1 VNWRKPLVGPF
12 SALQLVAVVGAVI
25 VTAGLLALINQ
36 PIASTAPPQMTTAP
50 AFYAVGDPVEGLRV
64 GDRAP
69 ELTGTANGQTV
80 QLTDLDGN
88 PITLESLRGRPVWI
102 NFWASWCP
110 PCQAETPVLTDVYN
124 AHRDDGLAL
133 VAISVQESTADDVR
147 AYVDRYD
154 LPYTVGFD
162 VTSAIFHT
170 YHAYVLPTQVFID
183 RDGIIRNVT
192 LGQLNRDNAE
202 AILAPLLASPG
213 ASPGASAESS

>member
-12 SALQLVAVVGAVI
+12 SAFQIVAVLIAVV
-25 VTAGLLALINQ
+25 VTAGLLALLNQ
-36 PIASTAPPQMTTAP
+36 PIANTAAP
-50 AFYAVGDPVEGLRV
+50 SALPTGATYFAVGDPVEGLRV

-69 ELTGTANGQTV
+69 ELTGTANGQQV
-80 QLTDLDGN
+80 DLTDLDGN
-88 PITLESLRGRPVWI
+88 AITLGSLRGRPVWI

-133 VAISVQESTADDVR
+133 VAISVQETTANDVR
-147 AYVDRYD
+147 AYVERYQ

-162 VTSAIFHT
+162 VTSAVFHT
-170 YHAYVLPTQVFID
+170 YHAYVLPTQIFID

-192 LGQLNRDNAE
+192 LGQLSREAAE
-202 AILAPLLASPG
+202 AILAPLLAN
-213 ASPGASAESS
+213 

>member
-1 VNWRKPLVGPF
+1 MNWRKRLVGPF
-12 SALQLVAVVGAVI
+12 SAFQIVAVLVAVV
-25 VTAGLLALINQ
+25 VTAGLLALLNQ
-36 PIASTAPPQMTTAP
+36 PIANTASPSALPTGASY
-50 AFYAVGDPVEGLRV
+50 FAVGDPVEGLRV

-69 ELTGTANGQTV
+69 ELAGTANGQQV
-80 QLTDLDGN
+80 ELTDLDGN
-88 PITLESLRGRPVWI
+88 PITLASLRGRPVWI

-133 VAISVQESTADDVR
+133 VAISVQETTADDVR
-147 AYVDRYD
+147 AYVERYQ

-162 VTSAIFHT
+162 VTSAVFHT

-192 LGQLNRDNAE
+192 LGQLSREAAE
-202 AILAPLLASPG
+202 AILAPLLAEG
-213 ASPGASAESS
+213 AAPPAT